1 MDVPKALGDYR
12 GINITPVTARA
23 FEKIVYHC
31 YACETIAS
39 HLSTSQF
46 AYRKGGNCTDALL
59 SIQHRINTYLDNPDC
74 TAVRLFAICDF
85 SKAFDSVKHELLA
98 NKLASVNGP
107 YLFNISIHD
116 LNITLGNHDALFK
129 CADDSTIIA
138 PVWKKVDYSDQLVS
152 QFLDWTNTNGM
163 SCNPSKCKELTIKKR
178 GNHDLYSPIGMIP
191 SCKEVEILGVTFQ
204 CDSKFSVHV
213 KNKLIK
219 ANKSLHILRTLRKE
233 GYNQS
238 EIDLLFNTI
247 VLPNINYA
255 LSVYAASESD
265 LTPVQCFLD
274 RCFKRK
280 YTSKPVSVYDFWVR
294 P

>member
-1 MDVPKALGDYR
+1 
-12 GINITPVTARA
+12 
-23 FEKIVYHC
+23 
-31 YACETIAS
+31 
-39 HLSTSQF
+39 
-46 AYRKGGNCTDALL
+46 
-59 SIQHRINTYLDNPDC
+59 
-74 TAVRLFAICDF
+74 
-85 SKAFDSVKHELLA
+85 
-98 NKLASVNGP
+98 
-107 YLFNISIHD
+107 
-116 LNITLGNHDALFK
+116 
-129 CADDSTIIA
+129 
-138 PVWKKVDYSDQLVS
+138 
-152 QFLDWTNTNGM
+152 M

-178 GNHDLYSPIGMIP
+178 GNRDLYSPIGMIP

-233 GYNQS
+233 RYNQS

-280 YTSKPVSVYDFWVR
+280 YTSKPVSVYDFLESQDRQIFRKVLMLKDIR
-294 P
+294 FYLLCILLNRSVTILGKKLVLNLRLTLSVLKTLL

>member
-107 YLFNISIHD
+107 YLFNISIND

-138 PVWKKVDYSDQLVS
+138 PVWKEVDDSDQLVS
-152 QFLDWTNTNGM
+152 QFLDWTNTSGM
-163 SCNPSKCKELTIKKR
+163 SCNPSKSKELTIKKR
-178 GNHDLYSPIGMIP
+178 DNRDLY
-191 SCKEVEILGVTFQ
+191 
-204 CDSKFSVHV
+204 
-213 KNKLIK
+213 
-219 ANKSLHILRTLRKE
+219 
-233 GYNQS
+233 
-238 EIDLLFNTI
+238 
-247 VLPNINYA
+247 
-255 LSVYAASESD
+255 
-265 LTPVQCFLD
+265 
-274 RCFKRK
+274 
-280 YTSKPVSVYDFWVR
+280 
-294 P
+294 